1 MPGMKKGTVLIID
14 DEEDLRMLLARV
26 LELEDYKVFTA
37 SSPTEAFKILDNIGI
52 EVIVSDVRLE
62 VANGVELIPEYKKR
76 KPFAEIIMLT
86 AYGNISDGVTSIKSG
101 AFEYLT
107 KGDDNYR
114 IVAVVDQAIQK
125 CRLSG
130 AVFKMDEAQA
140 GGFEKIVGESKA
152 IKDAINLANKVAK
165 SDASVLLTGETGTG
179 KEVFA
184 SAIHEASKRAE
195 SPYLAINCS
204 ALSKEILE
212 SELFGHVKGAFT
224 GAAADKKGFFEAAKG
239 GTLFLDEIGEMNL
252 ELQAK
257 LLRVLETGL
266 FFKVGS
272 TKELKSDVRIIAAT
286 NRNLMEES
294 DKGNF
299 RLDLYYRLSTFTI
312 ELPPLRERG
321 DDILVLANHFVKMAA
336 SKMGSTPPK
345 LSNELQKFISSHH
358 WKGNLRELKNMM
370 ERAVILA
377 ETGVLDTDLLPQ
389 EFQNGRVQAETGLRP
404 NLAIDLQSLEKD
416 HISNMLQFTGGNKTK
431 TAEILGIGVAT
442 LYRKIQ
448 EYEIV
453 T

>member
-1 MPGMKKGTVLIID
+1 MKKGTLLIID
-14 DEEDLRMLLARV
+14 DEEDLRMLIARV
-26 LELEDYKVFTA
+26 LELEEYKVYTA
-37 SSPTEAFKILDNIGI
+37 SNPTEALKMLEQLPI

-86 AYGNISDGVTSIKSG
+86 AYGNIPDGVNSIKAG

-107 KGDDNYR
+107 KGDDNFR
-114 IVAVVDQAIQK
+114 IVSVVDQALQK
-125 CRLSG
+125 SRLSTR
-130 AVFKMDEAQA
+130 VFQVDSAEK
-140 GGFEKIVGESKA
+140 GGFESIVGSSKA
-152 IKDAINLANKVAK
+152 LEDAKNLARRVAQ

-184 SAIHEASKRAE
+184 SAIHAASKRSKA
-195 SPYLAINCS
+195 PYLAINCS

-224 GAAADKKGFFEAAKG
+224 GAALDKKGFFEEANK
-239 GTLFLDEIGEMNL
+239 GTLFLDEIGEMPL

-272 TKELKSDVRIIAAT
+272 TKELKSDVRIVAAT
-286 NRNLMEES
+286 NRNLLEES
-294 DKGNF
+294 EKGNF

-312 ELPPLRERG
+312 HLPPLRERG
-321 DDILVLANHFVKMAA
+321 DDILILAEHFANMAA
-336 SKMGSTPPK
+336 SKMGTAKPRFSRD
-345 LSNELQKFISSHH
+345 LELFIQSHY
-358 WKGNLRELKNMM
+358 WKGNLRELKNVM

-377 ETGVLDTDLLPQ
+377 DSGELGLELLPQ
-389 EFQNGRVQAETGLRP
+389 EFQKSTGSTDTGLRP
-404 NLAIDLQSLEKD
+404 NLAIDLQSLERD
-416 HISNMLQFTGGNKTK
+416 HIANMLQFTGGNKTK

-448 EYEIV
+448 EYGLG
-453 T
+453 